1 MDVSAEAYARNGRR
15 AEGLAEGMSKA
26 QIEIAG
32 KMLESGMT
40 AEQVMQFT
48 GLDKETV
55 ESL

>member
-1 MDVSAEAYARNGRR
+1 MDVSAEAYTRNGRR

-40 AEQVMQFT
+40 TEQVMQFT

>member
-1 MDVSAEAYARNGRR
+1 
-15 AEGLAEGMSKA
+15 MSKA